1 MYFCII
7 LEKRRVL
14 TMLLFEIKKVLSK
27 PLNKAALAILAA
39 VLVIGSILTI
49 RDVNY
54 IDADGNSSAG
64 ISAARN
70 LREEKNQYEGYLTED
85 VIRQVIREN
94 AAVSASPEAQ
104 SEDAQENNKAA
115 AEAQGFA
122 DIREMINLA
131 FGEMENYDYYRIN
144 SVSED
149 EAGSF
154 YEQRIAG
161 LKDYLNSD
169 NVTDSFTEEEKE
181 WLINKYESLD
191 TPLYYEY
198 ADGWKAL
205 MDSQYLPTL
214 MMITVLITGF
224 LVSGIFSDEFAWK
237 ADSIFFSAR
246 LGRGKA
252 ILSKMGAGFLI
263 TTVLY
268 WSTVFLFGFIV
279 LAVLGFGGGNC
290 AVQTGVSN
298 WNSIYNI
305 TYFQDYLLSTAGG
318 YVGSLFITTLA
329 MLVSAKTRSTVFAIT
344 VPFILTCVPPFV
356 GRLEAFARIM
366 TLFPDQLLSINKNLE
381 DFSLYHIG
389 GGIFGGVTVII
400 PLYLILFCLVFPVLF
415 LVYRR
420 TQIR

>member
-1 MYFCII
+1 MYFYTI
-7 LEKRRVL
+7 LVKRQVL
-14 TMLLFEIKKVLSK
+14 MMLLFEVKKVLSK
-27 PLNKAALAILAA
+27 PLNKAALLILAA
-39 VLVIGSILTI
+39 VLLIGSFLTI
-49 RDVNY
+49 RDVRY
-54 IDADGNSSAG
+54 IDADGNSSTG
-64 ISAARN
+64 ISAARH
-70 LREEKNQYEGYLTED
+70 LQEDKNQYKGYLTED
-85 VIRQVIREN
+85 VLKQVIQAN
-94 AAVSASPEAQ
+94 AAVNASSESQ
-104 SEDAQENNKAA
+104 SDDIQENNKAA
-115 AEAQGFA
+115 ANEQAFA

-131 FGEMENYDYYRIN
+131 FGELDNYDYYRID

-149 EAGSF
+149 EVGSL

-161 LKDYLNSD
+161 LKNYLSRD
-169 NVTDSFTEEEKE
+169 DVTNTFSEDEKQ

-214 MMITVLITGF
+214 MMITVLIIGF

-237 ADSIFFSAR
+237 ADSIFFSSK

-252 ILSKMGAGFLI
+252 ILSKMGAGFAI

-268 WSTVFLFGFIV
+268 WSVVLLFGFIV

-305 TYFQDYLLSTAGG
+305 TYLQDYLISTFGG
-318 YVGSLFITTLA
+318 YIGSLFIVTLA
-329 MLVSAKTRSTVFAIT
+329 MLVSAKTHSTVFAIT
-344 VPFILTCVPPFV
+344 IPFIITCIPPFV

-389 GGIFGGVTVII
+389 GNIFGSISVII
-400 PLYLILFCLVFPVLF
+400 PLYLILFCLVFPILF
-415 LVYRR
+415 IVYRR
-420 TQIR
+420 TQIK

>member
-1 MYFCII
+1 M
-7 LEKRRVL
+7 
-14 TMLLFEIKKVLSK
+14 MLLFEVKKVLSK
-27 PLNKAALAILAA
+27 PLNKAALLILAA
-39 VLVIGSILTI
+39 VLIIGSFLTI
-49 RDVNY
+49 RDVHY
-54 IDADGNSSAG
+54 IDADGNTSTG
-64 ISAARN
+64 ISAVRH
-70 LREEKNQYEGYLTED
+70 LREEKNQWKGYLTED
-85 VIRQVIREN
+85 ILKRVIQEN
-94 AAVSASPEAQ
+94 RTVSASPEAQ
-104 SEDAQENNKAA
+104 SDDIQETNKAA
-115 AEAQGFA
+115 AMGQGFS

-131 FGEMENYDYYRIN
+131 FGEIDNYDYYRIN
-144 SVSED
+144 NVSED

-161 LKDYLNSD
+161 LKNYLD
-169 NVTDSFTEEEKE
+169 RDDVTDTFSEDEKE

-198 ADGWKAL
+198 TDGWKAL

-214 MMITVLITGF
+214 MMITVLIIGF
-224 LVSGIFSDEFAWK
+224 LVSGIFSDEFTWK

-268 WSTVFLFGFIV
+268 WSVVLLFGLIV
-279 LAVLGFGGGNC
+279 LAVLGFGGGGC

-305 TYFQDYLLSTAGG
+305 TYFQDYLLSTFGG
-318 YVGSLFITTLA
+318 YIGSLFIVTLA
-329 MLVSAKTRSTVFAIT
+329 MLVSAKTHSTVFAIT
-344 VPFILTCVPPFV
+344 IPFILTCIPPFV
-356 GRLEAFARIM
+356 GRLESFARIM

-389 GGIFGGVTVII
+389 GSIFGGVTVII
-400 PLYLILFCLVFPVLF
+400 PLYLILFCLVFPILF
-415 LVYRR
+415 VVYRR
-420 TQIR
+420 TQIK

>member
-1 MYFCII
+1 M
-7 LEKRRVL
+7 
-14 TMLLFEIKKVLSK
+14 MLLFEVKKVLSK
-27 PLNKAALAILAA
+27 PLNKAALLILAA
-39 VLVIGSILTI
+39 VLIIGSFLTI
-49 RDVNY
+49 RDVKY
-54 IDADGNSSAG
+54 IDADGNSSTG
-64 ISAARN
+64 FSAARH
-70 LREEKNQYEGYLTED
+70 LQEEKNQWEGYLTED
-85 VIRQVIREN
+85 VLKSVIQEN
-94 AAVSASPEAQ
+94 TAVSTSPEAQ
-104 SEDAQENNKAA
+104 SDDIQENNKATA
-115 AEAQGFA
+115 MGQGIS

-131 FGEMENYDYYRIN
+131 FGEIDNYDYYRIN

-149 EAGSF
+149 EVGSL

-161 LKDYLNSD
+161 LKNYLNRD
-169 NVTDSFTEEEKE
+169 DVTEAFSEDEKE

-214 MMITVLITGF
+214 MMITVLIIGF
-224 LVSGIFSDEFAWK
+224 LVSGIFSDEFSWK

-246 LGRGKA
+246 LGRGRA
-252 ILSKMGAGFLI
+252 VLAKMGAGFLI

-268 WSTVFLFGFIV
+268 WSVVLLFGLIV
-279 LAVLGFGGGNC
+279 LAVLGFGGGGC

-305 TYFQDYLLSTAGG
+305 TYFQDYLLSTFGG
-318 YVGSLFITTLA
+318 YIGSLFIVTLA
-329 MLVSAKTRSTVFAIT
+329 MLVSAKTHSTVFAIT
-344 VPFILTCVPPFV
+344 IPFILTCVPPFV

-389 GGIFGGVTVII
+389 GHIFGGVTVII
-400 PLYLILFCLVFPVLF
+400 PLYLILFCVVFPILF
-415 LVYRR
+415 IVYRR
-420 TQIR
+420 TQIK

>member
-1 MYFCII
+1 M
-7 LEKRRVL
+7 
-14 TMLLFEIKKVLSK
+14 MLLFEVKKVLSK
-27 PLNKAALAILAA
+27 PLNKAALLILAA
-39 VLVIGSILTI
+39 VLIIGSFLTI
-49 RDVNY
+49 RDVKY
-54 IDADGNSSAG
+54 IDADGNSSTG
-64 ISAARN
+64 FSAARH
-70 LREEKNQYEGYLTED
+70 LQEEKNQWEGYLTED
-85 VIRQVIREN
+85 VLKSVIQEN
-94 AAVSASPEAQ
+94 TVVSTSPEAQ
-104 SEDAQENNKAA
+104 SDDIQENNKATA
-115 AEAQGFA
+115 MGQGIS

-131 FGEMENYDYYRIN
+131 FGEIDNYDYYRIN

-149 EAGSF
+149 EVGSL

-161 LKDYLNSD
+161 LKNYLNRD
-169 NVTDSFTEEEKE
+169 DVTEAFSEDEKE

-214 MMITVLITGF
+214 MMITVLIIGF
-224 LVSGIFSDEFAWK
+224 LVSGIFSDEFSWK

-246 LGRGKA
+246 LGRGRA
-252 ILSKMGAGFLI
+252 VLAKMGAGFLI

-268 WSTVFLFGFIV
+268 WSVVLLFGLIV
-279 LAVLGFGGGNC
+279 LAVLGFGGGGC

-305 TYFQDYLLSTAGG
+305 TYFQDYLLSTFGG
-318 YVGSLFITTLA
+318 YIGSLFIVTLA
-329 MLVSAKTRSTVFAIT
+329 MLVSAKTHSTVFAIT
-344 VPFILTCVPPFV
+344 IPFILTCVPPFV

-366 TLFPDQLLSINKNLE
+366 NLFPDQLLSINKNLE

-389 GGIFGGVTVII
+389 GNIWGGVTVII

-415 LVYRR
+415 IVYRR
-420 TQIR
+420 TQIK

>member
-1 MYFCII
+1 M
-7 LEKRRVL
+7 
-14 TMLLFEIKKVLSK
+14 MLLFEVKKVLSK
-27 PLNKAALAILAA
+27 PLNKAALLILAA
-39 VLVIGSILTI
+39 VLIIGSFLTI
-49 RDVNY
+49 RDVRY
-54 IDADGNSSAG
+54 IDSDGNSSTG
-64 ISAARN
+64 ISAARH
-70 LREEKNQYEGYLTED
+70 LQEEKNQYKGYLTED
-85 VIRQVIREN
+85 VLKQVIQANVAVN
-94 AAVSASPEAQ
+94 ASSEAQ
-104 SEDAQENNKAA
+104 SDDIQENNKAVA
-115 AEAQGFA
+115 NEQAFS

-131 FGEMENYDYYRIN
+131 FGELDNYDYYKID

-149 EAGSF
+149 EVGSL

-161 LKDYLNSD
+161 LKNYLNRD
-169 NVTDSFTEEEKE
+169 DVTNTFSEDEKQ

-214 MMITVLITGF
+214 MMITVLIIGF

-237 ADSIFFSAR
+237 ADSIFFSAK

-252 ILSKMGAGFLI
+252 ILSKMGEGFAI

-268 WSTVFLFGFIV
+268 WSVVLLFGFIV
-279 LAVLGFGGGNC
+279 LAVLGFSGGNC

-305 TYFQDYLLSTAGG
+305 TYLQDYLISTVGG
-318 YVGSLFITTLA
+318 YIGSLFIVTLA
-329 MLVSAKTRSTVFAIT
+329 MLVSAKTHSTVFAIT
-344 VPFILTCVPPFV
+344 IPFIITCIPPFV

-389 GGIFGGVTVII
+389 GNIFGSVSVII
-400 PLYLILFCLVFPVLF
+400 PLYLILFCLVFPILF
-415 LVYRR
+415 IVYRR
-420 TQIR
+420 TQIK

>member
-1 MYFCII
+1 M
-7 LEKRRVL
+7 
-14 TMLLFEIKKVLSK
+14 MLLFEVKKVLSK
-27 PLNKAALAILAA
+27 PLNKAALLILAA
-39 VLVIGSILTI
+39 VLIIGSFLTI
-49 RDVNY
+49 RDVKY
-54 IDADGNSSAG
+54 IDADGNSSTG
-64 ISAARN
+64 ISAARH
-70 LREEKNQYEGYLTED
+70 LQEEKNQWEGYLTED
-85 VIRQVIREN
+85 VLKSVIQEN
-94 AAVSASPEAQ
+94 TAVSTSPEAQ
-104 SEDAQENNKAA
+104 SDDIQENNKATA
-115 AEAQGFA
+115 MGQGIS

-131 FGEMENYDYYRIN
+131 FGEIDNYDYYRIN

-149 EAGSF
+149 EVGSL

-161 LKDYLNSD
+161 LKNYLD
-169 NVTDSFTEEEKE
+169 RDDVTEAFSEDEKE

-214 MMITVLITGF
+214 MMITVLIIGF
-224 LVSGIFSDEFAWK
+224 LVSGIFSDEFSWK

-246 LGRGKA
+246 LGRGRA
-252 ILSKMGAGFLI
+252 VLAKMGAGFLI

-268 WSTVFLFGFIV
+268 WSVVLLFGLIV
-279 LAVLGFGGGNC
+279 LAVLGFGGGGC

-305 TYFQDYLLSTAGG
+305 TYFQDYLLSTFGG
-318 YVGSLFITTLA
+318 YIGSLFIVTLA
-329 MLVSAKTRSTVFAIT
+329 MLVSAKTHSTVFAIT
-344 VPFILTCVPPFV
+344 IPFILTCIPPFV

-389 GGIFGGVTVII
+389 GNIFGGVTVII
-400 PLYLILFCLVFPVLF
+400 PLYLILFCLVFPILF
-415 LVYRR
+415 IVYRR
-420 TQIR
+420 TQIK